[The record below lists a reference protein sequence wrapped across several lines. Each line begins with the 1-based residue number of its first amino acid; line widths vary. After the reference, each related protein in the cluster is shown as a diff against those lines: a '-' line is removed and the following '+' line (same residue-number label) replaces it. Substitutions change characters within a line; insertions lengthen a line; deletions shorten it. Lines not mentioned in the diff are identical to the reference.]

1 MNEIK
6 IKRAYE
12 AAEDSDGIRVLVD
25 RMWPRGISK
34 DRLKTEEWIKEL
46 APSAELRK
54 WFDHDS
60 DKYDDFCRKYWNE
73 LEVNEEANHFCAKCK
88 EWLKDRNVTFVFAA
102 KNLDCN
108 NAVALKMW
116 VEDNIRSECC

>member
-12 AAEDSDGIRVLVD
+12 AAEESDGIRVLVD

-54 WFDHDS
+54 WFDHDP
-60 DKYDDFCRKYWNE
+60 DKFDDFCRKYGQE
-73 LEVNEEANHFCAKCK
+73 LEVNEEANRFCIQCK
-88 EWLKDRNVTFVFAA
+88 EWLKDQNVTFVFAA